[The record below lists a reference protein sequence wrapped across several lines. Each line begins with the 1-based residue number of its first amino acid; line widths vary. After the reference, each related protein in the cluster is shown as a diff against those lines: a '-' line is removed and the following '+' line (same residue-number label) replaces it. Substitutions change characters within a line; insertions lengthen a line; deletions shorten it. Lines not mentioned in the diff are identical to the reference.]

1 MDWVIGLQK
10 AIDYIEDHL
19 TETIDY
25 DVAAA
30 QSFSS
35 SYHFQRVFSILCGFT
50 LGEYIRSRRLSLA
63 GMELAT
69 SDVKVIDVALK
80 YGYESPDSF
89 AKAFQK
95 FHGILPSQ
103 ARSSGSNLRSFSRL
117 VLKFSLEGGNVMNY
131 RIEKKPELIFTG
143 YKRRFTGTPGNRREQ
158 ECDFYVSTRVNQY
171 VLKALSYDCDTQYNI
186 VSGIDDEGYDFYIAS
201 LLDEWTTNNMG
212 KTLGAE
218 EAKRFEKIVVPEGLY
233 LICETEKT
241 QYPTLLFEDLR
252 RKAVSEWL
260 PSSGYELAEAPE
272 ISVYH
277 WFYKHG
283 DDQINQSRYAEL
295 WLPIAKAE

>member
-69 SDVKVIDVALK
+69 SDAKVIDVALK

-143 YKRRFTGTPGNRREQ
+143 YTRRFTGTPGNRREQ